1 VTLVDTDVLIWH
13 LRGNAKASAV
23 LAGVSPFA
31 MSAVTYMELLQG
43 VRGKEEIRFLRHDL
57 ASFQARL
64 VYPGEDVAAK
74 AVMLMERLRPAH
86 DLGLADA
93 LIAATALSGEMP
105 LLTANVRHYRDVEG
119 LKLSVFKAS

>member
-1 VTLVDTDVLIWH
+1 VTLVDTDVIIWH

-23 LAGVSPFA
+23 LADASPFA
-31 MSAVTYMELLQG
+31 ISAVTYMELLQG
-43 VRGKEEIRFLRHDL
+43 VRSKEEIRFLRQDL

-74 AVMLMERLRPAH
+74 AVLLMESLRPAH

-93 LIAATALSGEMP
+93 LIAATALSSEMS
-105 LLTANVRHYRDVEG
+105 LLSGNIRHYRAIEG
-119 LKLSVFKAS
+119 LKLLAFKAS